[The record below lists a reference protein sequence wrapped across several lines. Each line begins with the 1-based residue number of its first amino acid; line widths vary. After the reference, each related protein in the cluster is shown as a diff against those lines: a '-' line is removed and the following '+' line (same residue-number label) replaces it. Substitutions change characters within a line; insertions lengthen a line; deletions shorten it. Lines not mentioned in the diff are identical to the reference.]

1 MNKTVTY
8 LYYDSNEKRVFLS
21 DKEMPDLLGLSDTKF
36 GYTTKE
42 GLPKYVHSRILN
54 NEMKIFSNQSDIT
67 KEIQDTIERTFTE
80 ELL

>member
-1 MNKTVTY
+1 MNKTITY

-21 DKEMPDLLGLSDTKF
+21 EKEMPDLLDLGDTKF

-54 NEMKIFSNQSDIT
+54 NEMKIFSKENIT
-67 KEIQDTIERTFTE
+67 KEIQDAIERTFTE